1 MEEGVRAPK
10 ENGMTLEFRVN
21 GRIGKPVAEVFDAV
35 VNPKKLSGY
44 FTTIGG
50 ASGPLVEG
58 TTVTWWNMAP
68 VIVDKVEENALIVF
82 RWDAMVDEG
91 EAPYKTRVEMRF
103 KQLDDGGTMV
113 TIAETGWRDNERGQK
128 ASYMNCEGWSQ
139 MLACMKAYVEYGIN
153 LRDGYYPSE
162 IKGVVASEQQDFT

>member
-1 MEEGVRAPK
+1 MEDS
-10 ENGMTLEFRVN
+10 MTLEFRVN
-21 GRIGKPVAEVFDAV
+21 GRIGRPVEEVFDAV
-35 VNPKKLSGY
+35 VNPTKLSGY

-50 ASGPLVEG
+50 ASAPLVAG
-58 TTVTWWNMAP
+58 TTVTWFGMAP
-68 VIVDKVEENALIVF
+68 VIVDEVEPNQRIVF

-91 EAPYKTRVEMRF
+91 EDGYKTRVEMRF

-113 TIAETGWRDNERGQK
+113 TIAETGWRENARGQK
-128 ASYMNCEGWSQ
+128 SSYMNCEGWSQ

-162 IKGVVASEQQDFT
+162 MKGIVASEQNIEM